1 MINKH
6 KNRKKKLMRNDKNNN
21 TNYKVIKN
29 ENHLSLELNDFKRM
43 NGIDITGVMSNEEKN
58 WMNLSDGWR
67 GIIYY

>member
-6 KNRKKKLMRNDKNNN
+6 KNIKKKLMRNDKNNN

-67 GIIYY
+67 GINY